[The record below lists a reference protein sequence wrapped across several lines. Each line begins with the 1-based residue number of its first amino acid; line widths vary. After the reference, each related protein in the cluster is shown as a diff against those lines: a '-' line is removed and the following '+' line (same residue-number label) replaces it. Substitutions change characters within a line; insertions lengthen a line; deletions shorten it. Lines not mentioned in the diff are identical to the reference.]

1 MKFAT
6 YLFWVIVCA
15 PLALTNPDWSLLTIS
30 ALLGLAGGM
39 QMVFYWEIVEKVR
52 TKGTAASAIGWLWT
66 FEGTATALGAMLS
79 GYISEAFSPRYC
91 LALMSICVLI
101 GYLIIQRGHPLLNA
115 ANTLPTHAEDEIA
128 ISTAL
133 DKTN

>member
-1 MKFAT
+1 
-6 YLFWVIVCA
+6 
-15 PLALTNPDWSLLTIS
+15 
-30 ALLGLAGGM
+30 M

-66 FEGTATALGAMLS
+66 FEGTATALGATVS

-91 LALMSICVLI
+91 LALMSICVFV
-101 GYLIIQRGHPLLNA
+101 GYLIIWRGHPLLKA
-115 ANTLPTHAEDEIA
+115 ANTLPTQIEDEAAVSI
-128 ISTAL
+128 AL